1 MISKQP
7 TIDDI
12 YNFDAYI
19 STPGVREGLM
29 QRATLDDPEFTLEDT
44 DDGQAMYFN
53 TPHGEQVFVGM
64 PEQTMPGR
72 QEGDVMLAAGPSGT
86 VLDSAPPIRVGR
98 AGVPFKGPSMSDITI
113 PAKYMGAML
122 YGGFKGAVQ
131 GFVGLPGEL
140 EALAYGLKALASKDA
155 DESKLNA
162 FLKGLEEKTIAPKT
176 EEVKKWIDAN
186 VGTIQIDG
194 NTTTPFE
201 TLGEI
206 AAPGGYVKGTK
217 AVSKGVVST
226 AKALAPEAGELVA
239 KSMEKLGTPLQM
251 NIVPDVK
258 VFQEPIA
265 VQPSISTLSSSFDSS
280 LANWLSLD
288 ANAKIQKSKDAS
300 VAIAKYVG
308 TDNKTGKTKSLLTTN
323 GKLLKTEK
331 GFEGGVP
338 IELPDGRNVE
348 SAGLALSPAFKEGK
362 FTTCPNSASCA
373 GDCLGK
379 TSGGYFF
386 MGGGADLNALKGP
399 RLRSFHLTQAFMR
412 DPENFVIKLNDEV
425 TALKIKAAKNGNHLA
440 IRLNV
445 LSDINPR
452 VYEQVIKSNPDVTFY
467 DYTKNNT
474 NPIAPNHH
482 YTYSST
488 GVSQPAGYNGL
499 KTSINNP
506 NQNWKQMRKRLDTG
520 SNVAMAFSNK
530 SILPERVIDEETGK
544 IYKVIDGDTYDFR
557 PLDVQPAGVDGVIV
571 GLRNKAQTR
580 KEISSAQDSNGFF
593 VYFDPQIQKV
603 KGKIVKDETGQPVYT
618 NRDVTIAKQGTG
630 QITMTNDYKPQGDA
644 P

>member
-1 MISKQP
+1 MIR
-7 TIDDI
+7 D
-12 YNFDAYI
+12 FDSAYMDFNVQRDYPAAAQDEP
-19 STPGVREGLM
+19 SMDGV
-29 QRATLDDPEFTLEDT
+29 Q
-44 DDGQAMYFN
+44 
-53 TPHGEQVFVGM
+53 
-64 PEQTMPGR
+64 
-72 QEGDVMLAAGPSGT
+72 LAAGPSPVVSDAGAAFGVYPGMGKRSQKSTIGERMITGAPDFTAGALREGT
-86 VLDSAPPIRVGR
+86 AAGLGFGGDMQKIGRFIGALATDNEGGTLMEKIGR
-98 AGVPFKGPSMSDITI
+98 AGKAMEGPTLLPSSEEVSKEGFTIPGTDITI
-113 PAKYMGAML
+113 PLPPAVPPGTSALGLTPEERQSAAEAGGVVGEMVGDPFLLAKGGQLAVKGAMAT
-122 YGGFKGAVQ
+122 G
-131 GFVGLPGEL
+131 
-140 EALAYGLKALASKDA
+140 
-155 DESKLNA
+155 
-162 FLKGLEEKTIAPKT
+162 
-176 EEVKKWIDAN
+176 
-186 VGTIQIDG
+186 
-194 NTTTPFE
+194 
-201 TLGEI
+201 
-206 AAPGGYVKGTK
+206 
-217 AVSKGVVST
+217 
-226 AKALAPEAGELVA
+226 KALAPTAGEMA
-239 KSMEKLGTPLQM
+239 IKSMEKLGTPVQM

-258 VFQEPIA
+258 VFEEPIK
-265 VQPSISTLSSSFDSS
+265 VPPSIPTLSGSISNAITNWSS
-280 LANWLSLD
+280 LAPE
-288 ANAKIQKSKDAS
+288 AKVQKSQEAS
-300 VAIAKYVG
+300 VSLAKWLG

-331 GFEGGVP
+331 GVEGGEP

-386 MGGGADLNALKGP
+386 MGGGADLEALKGP

-412 DPENFVIKLNDEV
+412 DPENFGIKLNDEI
-425 TALKIKAAKNGNHLA
+425 TALKVKAAKNGNHLA

-445 LSDINPR
+445 LSDINPK
-452 VYEQVIKSNPDVTFY
+452 VYEQIIKSNPDVTFY

-488 GVSQPAGYNGL
+488 GVTQPAGYNGL
-499 KTSINNP
+499 KETITND

-530 SILPERVIDEETGK
+530 TILPERVIDEETGK

-557 PLDVQPAGVDGVIV
+557 PLDTQAEGADGVIV

-603 KGKIVKDETGQPVYT
+603 KGKIVKDETGQPVYS

-630 QITMTNDYKPQGDA
+630 QITLTNDYKPLGDK
-644 P
+644 

>member
-29 QRATLDDPEFTLEDT
+29 QRATLDDAEFTLEDT
-44 DDGQAMYFN
+44 DDGQAMFFN
-53 TPHGEQVFVGM
+53 TPHGEQMFVGM
-64 PEQTMPGR
+64 PEKTMPGR
-72 QEGDVMLAAGPSGT
+72 QEGDVLMAAGPSQT
-86 VLDSAPPIRVGR
+86 VSDSAPPIRVGR
-98 AGVPFKGPSMSDITI
+98 AGVPFKGPSMSDITE
-113 PAKYMGAML
+113 PAKAMADMFAGA
-122 YGGFKGAVQ
+122 FKGAVQ
-131 GFVGLPGEL
+131 GFTGTPGEL
-140 EALAYGLKALASKDA
+140 EGFIYGLKELATRNADTSMLDA
-155 DESKLNA
+155 
-162 FLKGLEEKTIAPKT
+162 FVKGYEQKTILPKT
-176 EEVKKWIDAN
+176 EEVKAWLDKN
-186 VGTIQIDG
+186 VGTATSYE
-194 NTTTPFE
+194 NPFE
-201 TLGEI
+201 TIGEVV
-206 AAPGGYVKGTK
+206 APGGQVKAGKAVVKGTVR
-217 AVSKGVVST
+217 A
-226 AKALAPEAGELVA
+226 AKALAPEVGQAVV

-265 VQPSISTLSSSFDSS
+265 VQPSISTLSTSFDSS

-288 ANAKIQKSKDAS
+288 ANAKIQKSKEAS

-308 TDNKTGKTKSLLTTN
+308 TDNQTGKTKSLLTTN

-412 DPENFVIKLNDEV
+412 DPENFVLKLNDEV

-452 VYEQVIKSNPDVTFY
+452 VHEQLIKSNPDVTFY

-499 KTSINNP
+499 KTTINNP

-530 SILPERVIDEETGK
+530 TILPERVIDEETGK
-544 IYKVIDGDTYDFR
+544 IYQVIDGDTYDFR
-557 PLDVQPAGVDGVIV
+557 PLDVQPQGADGVIV

-580 KEISSAQDSNGFF
+580 KEASSAQDSNGFF
-593 VYFDPQIQKV
+593 VFFDPQIQKA
-603 KGKIVKDETGQPVYT
+603 KGKIVKDESGQPVYT
-618 NRDVTIAKQGTG
+618 NKEVTIARQGTG
-630 QITMTNDYKPQGDA
+630 QITMTNDYKPLGDK
-644 P
+644 